1 MATYAIGDIQ
11 GCFTALQQL
20 LRTAGFDAAHDRV
33 WLVGDLV
40 NRGAESLAALRWAR
54 EMGDRLVMVLGNHD
68 LHLLAVAEGYVQPRR
83 SDTLAEI
90 LAAPDRAVLLDWLRR
105 RPLLHVEGEWVMVH
119 AGLLPQ
125 WNVAQAQRLAA
136 EVETVLRADDYRDF
150 LAQMYGNTPT
160 RWRDDLRGIDRLRL
174 VTNVM
179 SRLRFCSPVGEIEF
193 AHKGLP
199 EDRPAGFLPWYAV
212 PARASTEATVIFG
225 HWSALGYRREQNTIA
240 LDSGCLWSGRLT
252 ALRLEDQQVFQLPC
266 AGLPGVKKHWQ

>member
-20 LRTAGFDAAHDRV
+20 LRTVGFDAAHDRV

-83 SDTLAEI
+83 NDTLAEI

-105 RPLLHVEGEWVMVH
+105 RPLLHVEGKWAMVH

-125 WNVAQAQRLAA
+125 WNIAQAQRLAV
-136 EVETVLRADDYRDF
+136 EVETVLRADDYREF

-160 RWRDDLRGIDRLRL
+160 RWQDDLHGVNRLRL
-174 VTNVM
+174 ITNVM
-179 SRLRFCSPVGEIEF
+179 SRLRFCSPEGEIEF
-193 AHKGLP
+193 AHKGPP
-199 EDRPAGFLPWYAV
+199 EDRPAGFFPWYAA
-212 PARASTEATVIFG
+212 PARASAEATVIFG
-225 HWSALGYRREQNTIA
+225 HWSALGYRSEQNTIA

-252 ALRLEDQQVFQLPC
+252 ALRLEDRQVFQLPC